1 MGNKCDVKEQKV
13 AVNEPFE
20 LARREGMGYL
30 ETSAALGIN
39 IREAFELLTRKIV
52 ERVNEMK

>member
-1 MGNKCDVKEQKV
+1 M
-13 AVNEPFE
+13 AVNEAFE